1 MTILRPVVELIRL
14 EENERYG
21 TFGALKIDKQ
31 VFCCTLEPPDREN
44 RPNISSIP
52 VQQYLCRRYSS
63 KRHPDTF
70 QILNVP
76 GRTYILF
83 HAGNTARDTAGCPL
97 LGSHWD
103 KLKTD
108 RAVLN
113 SGATFDK
120 FMEVMKNQQV
130 FHLTIIELL

>member
-21 TFGALKIDKQ
+21 TFGVLKIDKQ

-83 HAGNTARDTAGCPL
+83 HSGNTARDTAGCPL
-97 LGSHWD
+97 LGSEWG

-113 SGATFDK
+113 SGATFDR